1 MEKIAR
7 VFPRAGPDPSTRQQP
22 FLCMGKGVV
31 RIWFTDRFCPTVE
44 SEMVYQELLPSPC
57 SHQKKE
63 TEKKVEEIREDR
75 EMVLKTYISEI
86 SSEIS
91 C

>member
-22 FLCMGKGVV
+22 FLCTGKGVV
-31 RIWFTDRFCPTVE
+31 GIWFTDRFCPTVE

-57 SHQKKE
+57 PHQKKE

-75 EMVLKTYISEI
+75 QMVLKTYISEI
-86 SSEIS
+86 N